1 MCYIDEVDPSKKKE
15 YGEICDGFVGSVAVA
30 FPEMLKKMKVHLL
43 LHLPSILVEYGPI
56 SGYNTER

>member
-30 FPEMLKKMKVHLL
+30 FPEML
-43 LHLPSILVEYGPI
+43 
-56 SGYNTER
+56 